1 MGAPLAAEEAVKTFL
16 FFFAVQF
23 LNYAMLC
30 WNYRAVA
37 QARYGNVFASDLMCA
52 AISFTLIKRVAK
64 TDSRAAMAGYILGGA
79 VGSVVSVFVTRRIF
93 GQ

>member
-1 MGAPLAAEEAVKTFL
+1 MTVARTFL

-23 LNYAMLC
+23 LNYAILC

-64 TDSRAAMAGYILGGA
+64 TDSRAALAGYVLGGA
-79 VGSVVSVFVTRRIF
+79 VGSVVSVWITKGVF
-93 GQ
+93 GT